1 MTISNFGEAAILDA
15 IYNNT
20 SLAVAARYVK
30 LHIGDPGE
38 DCTANPAVETTR
50 KSLTGAAAA
59 NPGGTFTSVNDLIWT
74 NVAATEA
81 YTYVSIWDTAG
92 PAGGNPYWSGPLT
105 ANPVTAGDTF
115 TIPTGS
121 LVVTLA

>member
-1 MTISNFGEAAILDA
+1 MSISNYGEEQILNS
-15 IYNNT
+15 IYNAG
-20 SLAVAARYVK
+20 SVSVAARFVK

-38 DCTANPAVETTR
+38 DCTANPAAETTR
-50 KSLTGAAAA
+50 KALTNAAAA

-81 YTYVSIWDTAG
+81 YTYVSIWDNATV
-92 PAGGNPYWSGPLT
+92 GNPWWYGPLT